1 VPRRSFADVI
11 ASVEVANSKKINLQA
26 TGSIPNIQLDNVNG
40 ATIYLTND
48 NKAGVEIIT
57 CSATEINVVVA
68 GATENDDPAEH
79 PIPQQYISKF
89 VGSKLVTGPTEHV
102 GV

>member
-1 VPRRSFADVI
+1 MI

-57 CSATEINVVVA
+57 CSGTRSRSSTSPSSSAA
-68 GATENDDPAEH
+68 
-79 PIPQQYISKF
+79 S
-89 VGSKLVTGPTEHV
+89 S
-102 GV
+102 